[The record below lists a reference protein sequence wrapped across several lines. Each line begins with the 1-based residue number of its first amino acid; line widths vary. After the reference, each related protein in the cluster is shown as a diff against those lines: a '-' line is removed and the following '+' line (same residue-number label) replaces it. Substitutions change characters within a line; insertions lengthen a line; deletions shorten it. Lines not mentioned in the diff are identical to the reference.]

1 MWKETKMEL
10 LTFNEVWK
18 RSYDLRNHFANLEVE
33 SYFFHF
39 DSTANA
45 LNKQKKEACLYAFK
59 ALEEEK
65 DCRLREWSLVE
76 LVMAAKTMSTTE
88 ITRAFMVDVSLKVLV
103 GLKEPL
109 ESQKKELEDAL
120 AIIQSNV
127 SLTVCDYRMTK
138 DKIVSL
144 LVKLNLEIEERR
156 RLAVAMSMH
165 HRLGSACALGKLP
178 DSLMPALFPL
188 R

>member
-1 MWKETKMEL
+1 MIC
-10 LTFNEVWK
+10 VIV
-18 RSYDLRNHFANLEVE
+18 FANLEVE

-45 LNKQKKEACLYAFK
+45 LKITANKQKKEACLYAFK

-76 LVMAAKTMSTTE
+76 LVTAAKTMSTTE
-88 ITRAFMVDVSLKVLV
+88 ITRAFMVDVSLNVLV

-109 ESQKKELEDAL
+109 EEQKKELEEAL